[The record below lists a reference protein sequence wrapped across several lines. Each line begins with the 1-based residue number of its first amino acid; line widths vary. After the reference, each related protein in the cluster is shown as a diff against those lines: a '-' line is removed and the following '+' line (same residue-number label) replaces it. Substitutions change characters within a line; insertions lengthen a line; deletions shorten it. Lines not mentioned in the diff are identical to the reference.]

1 MRDTAARPAI
11 DQELTSRLRLAIMR
25 LARRL
30 RQQSEADITP
40 SMLSAL
46 SNIEYRQPVT
56 LGALAEAERVTPPTM
71 TKIVARLE
79 RAGLIMRSPDP
90 DDKRVGLLTLS
101 SDGVRFIA
109 RNRSAKNAYLA
120 KKLRQLS
127 PEEVARLEAAVEVI
141 EKILEDK

>member
-1 MRDTAARPAI
+1 
-11 DQELTSRLRLAIMR
+11 QELTSRLRLAIMR

-56 LGALAEAERVTPPTM
+56 LGALAVAERVTPPTM

-101 SDGVRFIA
+101 SEGVRFIA

-120 KKLRQLS
+120 QKLRQLS

-141 EKILEDK
+141 EKILEDQ